1 MTRTFKIRPAPMIK
15 KSPTLGV
22 GEIDLKQLR
31 TEIDVGL
38 DYFWSRR
45 RNLHRQISGGEL
57 HFKK

>member
-1 MTRTFKIRPAPMIK
+1 MIK